1 MNFTEE
7 VGIYFDT
14 TSMLGRF
21 LCLAKFDFS
30 DRHENRFD
38 SIVNFKREKI
48 YFCHVESRCE
58 SREDSIRA
66 VRIFFSSSAWN
77 SWGLISEINSVTG
90 VQISIVL
97 INKQIVGQIFATK
110 AESTTVQGFG
120 GCRRRFNGTR

>member
-1 MNFTEE
+1 
-7 VGIYFDT
+7 
-14 TSMLGRF
+14 MLGRF

-30 DRHENRFD
+30 DRIYMRID
-38 SIVNFKREKI
+38 SILNFKREKI

-97 INKQIVGQIFATK
+97 INKQMYRRANICH
-110 AESTTVQGFG
+110 EG
-120 GCRRRFNGTR
+120 GVDHGSRIRRLQAQV

>member
-48 YFCHVESRCE
+48 YFCHVESRFE
-58 SREDSIRA
+58 RFEYFSLLPRGIR
-66 VRIFFSSSAWN
+66 
-77 SWGLISEINSVTG
+77 GLISEINSVTG

-97 INKQIVGQIFATK
+97 INKQMYRRANICH
-110 AESTTVQGFG
+110 EG
-120 GCRRRFNGTR
+120 GVDHGSRIRRLQAQV